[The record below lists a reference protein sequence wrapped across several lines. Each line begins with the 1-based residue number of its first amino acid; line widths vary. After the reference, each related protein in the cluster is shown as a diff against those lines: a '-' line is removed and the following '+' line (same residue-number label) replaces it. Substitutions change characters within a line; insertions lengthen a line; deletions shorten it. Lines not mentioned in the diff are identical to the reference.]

1 MQHVAAD
8 GHVSR
13 PTLPLARRMVSA
25 SSSAWVGCSCAPS
38 PALITG
44 HPTFCDS
51 SATAPAEEWR
61 TTRTSGRMALSVIAV
76 STSVSPFLTLE
87 LATDMFITSAPSRL
101 PASSNEAW
109 VRVEDSKNR
118 LIWVQAAQCGGLF
131 LALTGDFD
139 RFVRLIEQIVDVRL
153 RKPLDSEQVAVR
165 K

>member
-1 MQHVAAD
+1 
-8 GHVSR
+8 
-13 PTLPLARRMVSA
+13 MVSA

-44 HPTFCDS
+44 QPTFCDS

-61 TTRTSGRMALSVIAV
+61 TTRTSGRIAFSVIAV

-109 VRVEDSKNR
+109 VRVEASKNR
-118 LIWVQAAQCGGLF
+118 LIWVRPRSVVVFFSRCREI
-131 LALTGDFD
+131 LTASSE
-139 RFVRLIEQIVDVRL
+139 LIQQIVDVRF
-153 RKPLDSEQVAVR
+153 RKPLDAEQMAVR